1 VLSKDE
7 IQQVLADLKSNEE
20 WFYPCFFFWLSTGLR
35 NSELIGLTW
44 DAVRLDEGEV
54 LISKTIKRD
63 GTATHKRILGITKTG
78 KSRVVPIN
86 PQVVEMLRQALC
98 EKTNKP
104 ENDYFGLAI
113 A

>member
-1 VLSKDE
+1 
-7 IQQVLADLKSNEE
+7 
-20 WFYPCFFFWLSTGLR
+20 
-35 NSELIGLTW
+35 
-44 DAVRLDEGEV
+44 
-54 LISKTIKRD
+54 
-63 GTATHKRILGITKTG
+63 
-78 KSRVVPIN
+78 VPIN